1 MKPHVSGSSRKSAP
15 EFMHFRIGVIGV
27 SLDSPFERFRQDYLK
42 LYRRYQIAE
51 PDKEALALRI
61 RRHWKHWW
69 KGALYEIR
77 GNEEGVLFAAAEQ
90 EVLPHL
96 EWALNW
102 HIALYHT
109 QYLQIHASLVK
120 LNRKTILFPASP
132 GSGKTTLSAG
142 LVIRGADYFSD
153 EFALLDPKTLLVY
166 PYPKAFCVKE
176 GSIPILQT
184 FCPGLS
190 LDSRWIKKRKGP
202 VAFLDP
208 WLIRENPIATPSQ
221 IDYVVFPNYSPRAQ
235 PRLSPISK
243 AEAAF
248 NLNKHSL
255 NFLNFRERGIEILT
269 ELVQSAD
276 CYRLQAGEL
285 EPTCELMSELVRNA
299 RS

>member
-1 MKPHVSGSSRKSAP
+1 MRPRVLRSSRKSSQ
-15 EFMHFRIGVIGV
+15 ELLHFRIGVIGV
-27 SLDSPFERFRQDYLK
+27 SLDSPIERFRQDYLK
-42 LYRRYQIAE
+42 LYQRYQISE
-51 PDKEALALRI
+51 PDEKALALRI
-61 RRHWKHWW
+61 RRHWKPWW
-69 KGALYEIR
+69 KEARYEIR
-77 GNEEGVLFAAAEQ
+77 GDEEGVLFATSEQ

-109 QYLQIHASLVK
+109 QFLQIHASLVQ

-142 LVIRGADYFSD
+142 LVILGADYFSD
-153 EFALLDPKTLLVY
+153 EFALIDPKTLLVY

-184 FCPGLS
+184 FCPGLR

-208 WLIRENPIATPSQ
+208 WLIRESPIATPGQ
-221 IDYVVFPNYSPRAQ
+221 IDYVVFLNYLPQAQ
-235 PRLSPISK
+235 PRLTPISK

-255 NFLNFRERGIEILT
+255 NFLNFRERGIEMLASIV
-269 ELVQSAD
+269 EAAD

-285 EPTCELMSELVRNA
+285 GPTCELMSQLVRNG
-299 RS
+299 RP

>member
-1 MKPHVSGSSRKSAP
+1 MPTVSGSARKSSP
-15 EFMHFRIGVIGV
+15 ELLHFRIGVIGV
-27 SLDSPFERFRQDYLK
+27 SLDSRIERFRQEYLK
-42 LYRRYQIAE
+42 LYKPYQVAE
-51 PDKEALALRI
+51 PDREALALSI
-61 RRHWKHWW
+61 RRYWKGWW
-69 KGALYEIR
+69 KGAQFEIR
-77 GNEEGVLFAAAEQ
+77 GNKEGVLFAAAEE

-120 LNRKTILFPASP
+120 LDGKTILFPASP

-153 EFALLDPKTLLVY
+153 EFALIDPKTLLVC

-176 GSIPILQT
+176 GSIPILQN
-184 FCPGLS
+184 FCPGLN

-208 WLIRENPIATPSQ
+208 WLIRENPVAAPSQ

-235 PRLSPISK
+235 PALTAISK

-248 NLNKHSL
+248 NLNRHSL
-255 NFLNFRERGIEILT
+255 NFLNFRERGIEMLA

-276 CYRLQAGEL
+276 CYQLQAGEL
-285 EPTCELMSELVRNA
+285 GPTCELINQLVRNG
-299 RS
+299 RD

>member
-1 MKPHVSGSSRKSAP
+1 MPTASGSSRKSYP
-15 EFMHFRIGVIGV
+15 DLLHFRIGVIGV
-27 SLDSPFERFRQDYLK
+27 SLESPIERFRNEYLK
-42 LYRRYQIAE
+42 LYKRYQIAE
-51 PDKEALALRI
+51 PEGEALALRI
-61 RRHWKHWW
+61 RHHWKRWW
-69 KGALYEIR
+69 KGAQYEIR
-77 GNEEGVLFAAAEQ
+77 GNEEGVLFATGEQ
-90 EVLPHL
+90 EVLPNL

-120 LNRKTILFPASP
+120 LDGKTILFPASP

-153 EFALLDPKTLLVY
+153 EFALIDPKTLLVY

-176 GSIPILQT
+176 GSIPILQN
-184 FCPGLS
+184 FCPGLNF
-190 LDSRWIKKRKGP
+190 DSRWIKKRKGP

-208 WLIRENPIATPSQ
+208 WLIRENPVATPGQ
-221 IDYVVFPNYSPRAQ
+221 IDYIVFPNYSPQAQ
-235 PRLSPISK
+235 PLLTPISK

-255 NFLNFRERGIEILT
+255 NFLNFRERGIEILAK
-269 ELVQSAD
+269 LVESAD

-285 EPTCELMSELVRNA
+285 GPTCELMSQLVRNG